1 MATTI
6 GILLFPDAE
15 ELDWAGP
22 FEVFGMAAALR
33 SGDREVRNAPISD
46 EELRAAELVV
56 ATIAQS
62 KAPVRCRKGLRVLPE
77 YDFADAPPLDV
88 VLVPGGQGTRTE
100 VDNPVLIDWLRK
112 AGEGCRWVTSVC
124 TGALLLHE
132 AGFARGKRV
141 TTHWAF
147 VEQLRARGDVEVLE
161 RRRYVRDG
169 NLVTAAGVSAG
180 TDMALW
186 LVGQLY
192 SPDFARLV
200 QRAIEYDPAPPYTA
214 EV

>member
-1 MATTI
+1 MATTV
-6 GILLFPDAE
+6 GIVLFPDAE

-22 FEVFGMAAALR
+22 YEVFGMAAALL
-33 SGDREVRNAPISD
+33 GERELQNDPISD
-46 EELRAAELVV
+46 EERRAADLVLT
-56 ATIAQS
+56 TIAQT
-62 KAPVRCRKGLRVLPE
+62 KEPVRCRKGLRVLPE
-77 YDFADAPPLDV
+77 HDFTDAPPLDV
-88 VLVPGGQGTRTE
+88 ILVPGGQGTRVE

-112 AGEGCRWVTSVC
+112 AGERCQWITSVC

-169 NLVTAAGVSAG
+169 NLVTSAGVSAG

-186 LVGQLY
+186 LVGQILT
-192 SPDFARLV
+192 PDFARNV
-200 QRAIEYDPAPPYTA
+200 QRAMEYDPAPPYSA